1 MMQDGLPWPPQ
12 YPPCSAK
19 RMVRAPSPR
28 EDFVGADIAIE
39 HVANPSVAEV
49 HDVVVAAVAGKID
62 LSHGVG
68 RERHRAAFL
77 PRAFFIGVAERL
89 PHFRRIVAGI
99 ERRRFCRV
107 LGSARLRPRARRG

>member
-1 MMQDGLPWPPQ
+1 MQREAYG
-12 YPPCSAK
+12 AGA
-19 RMVRAPSPR
+19 VSPD
-28 EDFVGADIAIE
+28 DFVGADIAIE

-77 PRAFFIGVAERL
+77 ARALFIGVAPSPL
-89 PHFRRIVAGI
+89 PVDSCRHRTAAVLPGPGVSAPPAASAAG
-99 ERRRFCRV
+99 
-107 LGSARLRPRARRG
+107 

>member
-1 MMQDGLPWPPQ
+1 MPDGLPWPPQ

-77 PRAFFIGVAERL
+77 ARALFIGVAPSPL
-89 PHFRRIVAGI
+89 PADS
-99 ERRRFCRV
+99 CRHRTAAV
-107 LGSARLRPRARRG
+107 LPEPGSARFRPRARRG